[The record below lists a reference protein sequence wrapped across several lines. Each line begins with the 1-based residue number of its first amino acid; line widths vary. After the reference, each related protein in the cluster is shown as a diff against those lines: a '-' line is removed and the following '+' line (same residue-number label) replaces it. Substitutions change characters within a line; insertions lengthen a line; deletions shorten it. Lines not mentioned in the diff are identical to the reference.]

1 MKYFYFNLYCYISA
15 ISYILSLIYFTD
27 LNKEICSELPESHG
41 CLMSILCNTVCLNKP
56 WKSESYW
63 TQTGIRHTV
72 CLLLMLHLTSVK
84 SSLEENED
92 TCHEEKNKKK
102 KKESHNFCILIISY
116 CFMVTRKFVALFVNW
131 INTLLFEETEYLEL
145 QFIFRS
151 AIASGLQVQCLFGRQ
166 CTCKKVGIC
175 GVFVYFLKKK
185 VVV

>member
-102 KKESHNFCILIISY
+102 K
-116 CFMVTRKFVALFVNW
+116 RKPQFLYPYNLLLFYGHQEICGTICELNKYTAVWRNW
-131 INTLLFEETEYLEL
+131 ISGIAIYFQECNCKWFASAMPLWEAVYL
-145 QFIFRS
+145 
-151 AIASGLQVQCLFGRQ
+151 
-166 CTCKKVGIC
+166 
-175 GVFVYFLKKK
+175 
-185 VVV
+185 